1 VHHDT
6 PEGQKFA
13 PIEIDQKL
21 VEDLCADVQPN
32 AKESEQGEA
41 RWLMNYE
48 DVARARIR
56 REKESGP
63 IDKVHAEIAR
73 GEMAI
78 ILGVW
83 ETQSKNKTGIPMEY
97 FKRWISEERMP
108 DGWKADHVQGFMD
121 VVKRAKT
128 IKKTVEQLRKDEA
141 TAAAA
146 VATSSSEKEKQ

>member
-6 PEGQKFA
+6 PEGQKIA
-13 PIEIDQKL
+13 PIEIDPKL

-32 AKESEQGEA
+32 SKESEQGEA

-56 REKESGP
+56 REKECGP

-83 ETQSKNKTGIPMEY
+83 ETQTKNKTGIPMEY

-108 DGWKADHVQGFMD
+108 DGWKADHVQGLMD

-141 TAAAA
+141 AAAAA
-146 VATSSSEKEKQ
+146 VATSSSEKKQ